1 MNNRPKGVEIDKAM
15 KMVVCWSVT
24 EDKKLFMHIY
34 EVSVEGG
41 AAILNEEGKLVIEEL
56 GPNAEF
62 ALRRHSFAD
71 DETWKKATHI
81 PKPKKKK

>member
-24 EDKKLFMHIY
+24 EDKKLFMHTY

-41 AAILNEEGKLVIEEL
+41 AAILN
-56 GPNAEF
+56 
-62 ALRRHSFAD
+62 
-71 DETWKKATHI
+71 
-81 PKPKKKK
+81 